1 MANEHIKAHEYSSNN
16 NGQLEQDEVC
26 GCFYCLSIF
35 NPEEIEEWIDDG
47 DSTAVCPYCGMDS
60 VIGESSDYPITK
72 TFLGKMKD
80 YWF

>member
-16 NGQLEQDEVC
+16 KSQLEQDEVC

-47 DSTAVCPYCGMDS
+47 EGTAVCPYCGMDS
-60 VIGESSDYPITK
+60 VIGESSEYPITK
-72 TFLGKMKD
+72 AFLGKMKD